1 MSREAACK
9 GNWVLG
15 SARPLVQNGA

>member
-1 MSREAACK
+1 MSRRAACK
-9 GNWVLG
+9 GNWALG